1 MARYNRSGQRY
12 SRRGDWKFVAWVLFV
27 LLIFLLVV
35 AAMVGSTVAGN
46 INDRD
51 VTFTVKDKE
60 RVTQGDSSYY
70 LVYTDNGVYQNV
82 DSVFEGKHNS
92 SDVQGDLEKGETY
105 TCHVQG
111 YRKGILSMYPN
122 IIECD

>member
-1 MARYNRSGQRY
+1 MAGRY
-12 SRRGDWKFVAWVLFV
+12 SNRGRRGDWKLGAMIVGFI
-27 LLIFLLVV
+27 LIFLLIVV
-35 AAMVGSTVAGN
+35 AMLGSTIAGN

-51 VTFTVKDKE
+51 VTFKVKDKE
-60 RVTQGDSSYY
+60 RVTQSDSSYY

-82 DSVFEGKHNS
+82 DSMFEGKHNS
-92 SDVQGDLEKGETY
+92 SDVQGNLEKGKEY

-111 YRKGILSMYPN
+111 YRVPILSMYPN